1 MPKPEECLKMDEL
14 LQLIQR
20 EYALAVTGHQPF
32 RSVRKLFTAKGVF
45 LLKQMHCTE
54 DHLLRI
60 DFWLQQLIAAGF
72 PWVIPFL
79 STRECLPFVEFK
91 QKLYIIS
98 PWQSGTT
105 PVFTNLNHLKRVA
118 ELWGQM
124 HRVSQSVLPADEMI
138 PLNYWE
144 DLQKKAAFLESLLQS
159 LRARSCVNR
168 IDRSIRKWGGYFLH
182 QARFS
187 LARLEAEDFPKWTR
201 TTAAKGFC
209 HNDPAPRNIIAHSRD
224 WYIID
229 FELSGSGLFLGDLFT
244 FLQRVLKANQWKT
257 EFIAP
262 LLEVYCRQR
271 PVFPEELK
279 HLPALLCFPRAFLRL
294 CSQRF
299 HENLPWT
306 EKHFQSRLWEIT
318 TEEPL
323 RLQLLQSW
331 FPELNG
337 ETTAPVGER
346 ATPSISLGGCS

>member
-1 MPKPEECLKMDEL
+1 MDEL

-20 EYALAVTGHQPF
+20 EYALSVNEHQPF
-32 RSVRKLFTAKGVF
+32 RAVRKLFTVKGVF

-54 DHLLRI
+54 DQLLRI
-60 DFWLQQLIAAGF
+60 DFWLQQLTAAGF

-79 STRECLPFVEFK
+79 ATRDGLPFVEFK
-91 QKLYIIS
+91 GKFYIIS
-98 PWQSGTT
+98 PWQSGTA
-105 PVFTNLNHLKRVA
+105 PVFTNVNHLMKVA
-118 ELWGQM
+118 ELWGKM
-124 HRVSQSVLPADEMI
+124 HRVSQTILPADETL

-144 DLQKKAAFLESLLQS
+144 DLRKKVDFLQS
-159 LRARSCVNR
+159 LYTRSCVNR
-168 IDRSIRKWGGYFLH
+168 IDRSIRKWGEYFLN

-187 LARLEAEDFPKWTR
+187 LTHLEAGGFAKWEE

-229 FELSGSGLFLGDLFT
+229 FELSGSGLFLGELFT
-244 FLQRVLKANQWKT
+244 FVQRALKANQWKA
-257 EFIAP
+257 EIIAP

-271 PVFPEELK
+271 PVSPEELGY
-279 HLPALLCFPRAFLRL
+279 LPALLCFPRTFLRL

-306 EKHFQSRLWEIT
+306 EKHYQSRLWEIT

-331 FPELNG
+331 FPELNAKVTVPEG
-337 ETTAPVGER
+337 EK
-346 ATPSISLGGCS
+346 ATPSMFIGGCS